1 MPARTTGR
9 EVRVGLVVLL
19 AFGVLLGLFALAAG
33 GPGFLSERRQ
43 IDVDFK
49 DGQGIRAGNQV
60 RIAGIDA
67 GRVMAVSLAE
77 VDGVLKA
84 RVRLAVPMDL
94 GARLKQDARIAVQS
108 TLTGQARINILSTG
122 HSPDP
127 LGPGKVLVGVETS
140 MFDPV
145 LEQVGMGP
153 VERNNISHVIGEFR
167 QTIDRITPKV
177 RQTVDLLEQTV
188 AGVKETSE
196 AVRPVVEA
204 TMSSVGDAAKRFA
217 GSTPKVEATLATV
230 ASLTARV
237 DALLAENRPDIRS
250 TVASIRDLAATVRM
264 VVARDQEKIP
274 GLLEQAKTVAGRADV
289 AIYNAAKIS
298 EGVLTMLT
306 RNKVD
311 IERSAANVKDATEW
325 GSKLVQKIYANPF
338 VISPLYKPKPEDVR
352 VQGIFDAMQ
361 VFSVGCEKL
370 DDAAKTLEGL
380 QGRPGT
386 PQAAE
391 EMAQIRRQVAEVT
404 GKLGEMST
412 HLNDAMRAPAP
423 VRARRGAPA
432 AAN

>member
-33 GPGFLSERRQ
+33 GPGFLSERRH

-67 GRVMAVSLAE
+67 GRVMAVTLAE

-84 RVRLAVPMDL
+84 RVRLAVPIDL
-94 GARLKQDARIAVQS
+94 GARIRQDARIAVQAN
-108 TLTGQARINILSTG
+108 LTGQTRINILSTG
-122 HSPDP
+122 HSPDH
-127 LGPGKVLVGVETS
+127 LAPGKVLVGVETS

-153 VERNNISHVIGEFR
+153 VERTNISHMIGQFR
-167 QTIDRITPKV
+167 ETIDQVTPKV
-177 RQTVDLLEQTV
+177 RQTVSLMEETV
-188 AGVKETSE
+188 AGLRQTSE
-196 AVRPVVEA
+196 AVRPVVES
-204 TMSSVGDAAKRFA
+204 TVTSVGDAAKRFA

-250 TVASIRDLAATVRM
+250 TVASIRDLTATVRM
-264 VVARDQEKIP
+264 VVARDQDKIP
-274 GLLEQAKTVAGRADV
+274 GLLDQAKTVGNRADV
-289 AIYNAAKIS
+289 ATYNVARIS
-298 EGVLTMLT
+298 ESLLTMLT

-311 IERSAANVKDATEW
+311 IERSVANIKDATEW

-370 DDAAKTLEGL
+370 DDAAKTLEAL
-380 QGRPGT
+380 QSRPGT
-386 PQAAE
+386 PQQAE

-412 HLNDAMRAPAP
+412 QLNDAMRAPNT
-423 VRARRGAPA
+423 VRTRRGVPA
-432 AAN
+432 AN